1 MREMSRDEWEAF
13 ISEGTR
19 TGKLAI
25 VLPSGR
31 PSVTPVWFVYE
42 DGVIRGQ
49 TVKTS
54 AKATAMAREPR
65 VSLLVDMETEPFA
78 FVRLSGEVTF
88 NDEPEEV
95 RRVAGATGAR
105 YMGEDQREAYAA
117 RNGGA
122 DEIVWELRPSK
133 VVAMDD
139 ITG

>member
-1 MREMSRDEWEAF
+1 MSQDEWEAF

-42 DGVIRGQ
+42 DGVVRGQ

-54 AKATAMAREPR
+54 PKAKAMAEEPR
-65 VSLLVDMETEPFA
+65 ISLLVDMEVEPFA
-78 FVRLSGEVTF
+78 YVRLSGEVTF
-88 NDEPEEV
+88 NDDPDEV

-105 YMGEDQREAYAA
+105 YMGEDQRDAYAA
-117 RNGGA
+117 RNGGD
-122 DEIVWELRPSK
+122 DEVVWELRPTT